1 MPHRY
6 KGYYQKEQKMATSKF
21 CCDSCLELP
30 FLVMHIVEGSTE
42 VLGRFIEKE
51 HAELFIDAE
60 MMLGTRRSE
69 YIIEEEN

>member
-1 MPHRY
+1 MTT
-6 KGYYQKEQKMATSKF
+6 AKF

-30 FLVMHIVEGSTE
+30 FLVLHVTEGSTE

-51 HAELFIDAE
+51 HAERFIDAE

-69 YIIEEEN
+69 YLIEEES